1 MKSQCS
7 APYVYGKEDLRL
19 EHALGV
25 IETAYARSLRKV
37 IAGQKATGED
47 IGYLLAFMMLQ
58 FSRTKAAVER
68 LRSMITGMEREIRSS
83 TSGRLPEM
91 DTSARAMMLS
101 SLRLYET
108 VAPAV
113 LDLRPCFLKNRSRVE
128 FVTSDDPV
136 CFTSRF
142 HARRDIQSFGIASA
156 GVMFFMPLTP
166 RLLLLCYDHNVY
178 TVRRIGRFV
187 ETKSDRD
194 VEACNELQYLNALEN
209 VYFGDWAQKAGIEA
223 RSAKLRERR
232 PASRTRF
239 TKYEEDGCS
248 PGGMQRYRRMAPDEP
263 MERDSMIIGA
273 SPVRVF
279 PRGVAVEGQV
289 PPKDE
294 VRRRRDWRL
303 STSGN
308 GDVATWFLSPTD
320 CARSPFARVRR
331 GSWRSYVVQF
341 AVDAGT
347 CVRRS
352 W

>member
-279 PRGVAVEGQV
+279 PEEWLSKVRFRRKMKYVADGTGGY
-289 PPKDE
+289 
-294 VRRRRDWRL
+294 RRP
-303 STSGN
+303 
-308 GDVATWFLSPTD
+308 ATAML
-320 CARSPFARVRR
+320 RR
-331 GSWRSYVVQF
+331 GS
-341 AVDAGT
+341 
-347 CVRRS
+347 
-352 W
+352 

>member
-25 IETAYARSLRKV
+25 IETAYARALRKV
-37 IAGQKATGED
+37 IAGRKVTGED
-47 IGYLLAFMMLQ
+47 IGYLVAFMMLQ

-68 LRSMITGMEREIRSS
+68 LRSMITGVESEVRSS
-83 TSGRLPEM
+83 TTGRLPET
-91 DTSARAMMLS
+91 DTSARALMLS
-101 SLRLYET
+101 SLRLYER

-113 LDLRPCFLKNRSRVE
+113 LDLRPCFVKNRSHVE

-156 GVMFFMPLTP
+156 GVMFFLPLTP

-178 TVRRIGRFV
+178 SVRRTGRFV
-187 ETKSDRD
+187 ETKLARD

-223 RSAKLRERR
+223 TSAKLRKRR
-232 PASRTRF
+232 PASRMRF
-239 TKYEEDGCS
+239 MRFEEDGCLS
-248 PGGMQRYRRMAPDEP
+248 GDLQRYRRMAPGER

-273 SPVRVF
+273 SPVHVF
-279 PRGVAVEGQV
+279 PEEWLSKVRFRRKMKCV
-289 PPKDE
+289 PDGSGGYRRPATAML
-294 VRRRRDWRL
+294 RRR
-303 STSGN
+303 S
-308 GDVATWFLSPTD
+308 
-320 CARSPFARVRR
+320 
-331 GSWRSYVVQF
+331 
-341 AVDAGT
+341 
-347 CVRRS
+347 
-352 W
+352 